1 MSSKSLNISYT
12 MPIVLIGA
20 AGLILI
26 SRGMHNSWGLLLIP
40 LTDHLN
46 VGREIYSI
54 GIAFNVLFTGLGA
67 PIFGALAD
75 KYGPGKAIFVGVILQ
90 LISQFWLS
98 NVSSS
103 FDLIGALLLG
113 GFAAAGFIGIA
124 MAAVGRSVKPE
135 NRSLFVG
142 LVMAS
147 GGLGQFLITPLMNS
161 IIQNSGWLTAIYLLM
176 FFSSILIIFS
186 YLISFSKDTDS
197 NSNSVKQTV
206 SEAFKEAVQ
215 NKNFNLL
222 TLGFFVCGFHVTFI
236 GTHFP
241 AYLQDQDLG
250 SIAGWSLALI
260 GLFNIFGTLMY
271 GYLGDRIA
279 KKNLLVSIYT
289 LRALVFLIFIFMPKT
304 EFTVLFFA
312 GTLGLLWLA
321 TVPLTS
327 GVISDIFGSSFTSM
341 LFGITLF
348 SHNLGS
354 VLGSW
359 LGGRIF
365 DQYQSYDVM
374 WIACVVL
381 GLLAAL
387 LHFPIKGTAIQRI
400 NLNPATN

>member
-1 MSSKSLNISYT
+1 MRNISYA

-20 AGLILI
+20 SGLILI
-26 SRGMHNSWGLLLIP
+26 SRGMHNSWGLFLIP

-54 GIAFNVLFTGLGA
+54 GISLNVLFSGLGA
-67 PIFGALAD
+67 PLFGALAD
-75 KYGPGKAIFVGVILQ
+75 KYGPGKSILLGVILQ
-90 LISQFWLS
+90 IISQYWLS
-98 NVSSS
+98 NVSNS
-103 FDLIGALLLG
+103 FDLIGSLLLG

-147 GGLGQFLITPLMNS
+147 GGLGQFLITPLMS
-161 IIQNSGWLTAIYLLM
+161 GIIQNSGWLTAVYILM
-176 FFSSILIIFS
+176 FFSSLLLIFS
-186 YLISFSKDTDS
+186 YLISFSKDAQSDS
-197 NSNSVKQTV
+197 NTVKQTV
-206 SEAFKEAVQ
+206 SDAFKEAMG

-236 GTHFP
+236 GSHFP
-241 AYLQDQDLG
+241 AYLQDQGLG
-250 SIAGWSLALI
+250 SIAGWSLGLL
-260 GLFNIFGTLMY
+260 GLFNVFGTTMY
-271 GYLGDRIA
+271 GYLGDRMS

-289 LRALVFLIFIFMPKT
+289 FRSLIFLIFIFMPKN
-304 EFTVLFFA
+304 EFTVMVFA
-312 GTLGLLWLA
+312 GILGLLWLS

-327 GVISDIFGSSFTSM
+327 GVISDIFGPSFTSM

-354 VLGSW
+354 ALGSW